1 MNIII
6 NDRTCKA
13 ETGDRLLDVARANHA
28 HIGYFCGGNGICQTC
43 YVKVL
48 EGSELLSPIS
58 ETEKAM
64 LSDRLIEEGT
74 RMACLTNFEK
84 PGTVKILSTVEEVKK
99 MYETNPLLLPE
110 YSAKM
115 GWDALIK
122 FPETVALQ
130 IERTVQGKFDILQIA
145 RDIIGGIADAVQL
158 AFTGF
163 QQASSKDKTSDRT
176 PTGIEVKPPAEHHQ
190 SSVLPGCCRN
200 GNGQH
205 EKSSAA
211 HSHVHH
217 NGVPA

>member
-6 NDRTCKA
+6 NDRTCTA

-74 RMACLTNFEK
+74 RMACLTNIEK
-84 PGTVKILSTVEEVKK
+84 PGTVKILSAIEEVKE
-99 MYETNPLLLPE
+99 MYETNPLLLPA

-130 IERTVQGKFDILQIA
+130 IERTVQGKFDILQIV

-158 AFTGF
+158 ALTGF
-163 QQASSKDKTSDRT
+163 QPASSGEATDDSARID
-176 PTGIEVKPPAEHHQ
+176 IEVKPSTEHHQ

-200 GNGQH
+200 SNGQH
-205 EKSSAA
+205 EKSSAVR
-211 HSHVHH
+211 SHVHH
-217 NGVPA
+217 NGVAA

>member
-6 NDRTCKA
+6 NDRTCTA

-74 RMACLTNFEK
+74 RMACLTNIEK
-84 PGTVKILSTVEEVKK
+84 PGTVKILSAIEEVKE
-99 MYETNPLLLPE
+99 MYETNPLLLPA

-130 IERTVQGKFDILQIA
+130 IERTVQGKFDILQIV

-158 AFTGF
+158 ALTGF
-163 QQASSKDKTSDRT
+163 QPASSGEATDDSARID
-176 PTGIEVKPPAEHHQ
+176 IEVKPSTEHHQ
-190 SSVLPGCCRN
+190 SSVLPG
-200 GNGQH
+200 
-205 EKSSAA
+205 
-211 HSHVHH
+211 
-217 NGVPA
+217 

>member
-6 NDRTCKA
+6 NNRTCTA
-13 ETGDRLLDVARANHA
+13 ETGDRLLHVARANHA

-74 RMACLTNFEK
+74 RMACLTNIEK
-84 PGTVKILSTVEEVKK
+84 PGTVKILSAIEEVKE
-99 MYETNPLLLPE
+99 MYETNPLLLPA

-130 IERTVQGKFDILQIA
+130 IERTVQGKFDILQIV

-158 AFTGF
+158 ALTGF
-163 QQASSKDKTSDRT
+163 QPASSGKETDDRID
-176 PTGIEVKPPAEHHQ
+176 IEVKPSDEHHQ
-190 SSVLPGCCRN
+190 SSILPGCCRN
-200 GNGQH
+200 GNGPH
-205 EKSSAA
+205 EKSSAVR
-211 HSHVHH
+211 SHVHH
-217 NGVPA
+217 NGVAA